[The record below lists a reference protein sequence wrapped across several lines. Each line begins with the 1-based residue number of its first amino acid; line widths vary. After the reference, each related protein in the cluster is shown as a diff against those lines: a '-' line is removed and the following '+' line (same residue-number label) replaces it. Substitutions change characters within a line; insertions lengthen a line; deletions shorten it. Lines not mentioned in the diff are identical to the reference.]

1 MIIDSSKSKV
11 SEVMT
16 KSPKCVESHQP
27 ISLALKWMDELRV
40 RHLPV
45 RESGK
50 IVGVISDR
58 DLIFFHDRNEL
69 LHGRSVVRV
78 EDAMMSSVLTV
89 SATDTVQHVAAQMI
103 AHRVGSAIVTSR
115 DGEVLGIFTDTD
127 ALKLLSDRH

>member
-1 MIIDSSKSKV
+1 MDYSKSKV
-11 SEVMT
+11 SDVMT
-16 KSPKCVESHQP
+16 RSPKCVEPHQP
-27 ISLALKWMDELRV
+27 ISLALKWMDELKV

-58 DLIFFHDRNEL
+58 DLLFFHGRNES
-69 LHGRSVVRV
+69 LHGKSVVCV

-89 SATDTVQHVAAQMI
+89 SEADTVQDVAAQMV
-103 AHRVGSAIVTSR
+103 AHRVGSAIVTSG

-127 ALKLLSDRH
+127 ALKLLSERH